1 VTKLVVC
8 TEKKEQRVKRLYTL
22 AFVAIAFTI
31 TELIVRA
38 IVKDYTIGH
47 VIFVAELLLVGVFM
61 LYYTMK
67 FSQMVTDI

>member
-8 TEKKEQRVKRLYTL
+8 TEKKEQRVKRLHIL
-22 AFVAIAFTI
+22 AFAAIAFTI

-47 VIFVAELLLVGVFM
+47 FIFVAELLLVGVFM

-67 FSQMVTDI
+67 FS